1 MLLNNNKLYILM
13 SKKKD
18 TSSQNLETSNLSA
31 LLSKYLEI
39 YSNNLNKFAKNSQ
52 PEFEVRFGTK
62 QIKSITNID
71 FYNVIKILL
80 NYDFKLHSENYILKV
95 MTDSNIKTEI
105 NGLPNIQ
112 SYCKL
117 DNLSG
122 IPDENN
128 ITYMEKKFF
137 VNKDQSLPPLDYDD
151 YNFRISFQTETY
163 YEKTETKVQELN
175 DKWSN
180 LKKIF
185 RYLKRFEYRNP
196 NLPFIVHCS
205 IVKSSKSSQ
214 GKLIPEFNINNS
226 DVFNCIE
233 NFEIE
238 IELNNKQIQDQ
249 NLSNDKLL
257 PMLKNVIKYVLIG
270 LQESNY
276 PISISQQN
284 QVLHNYL
291 QLIKP
296 DYNKS
301 MKLTNKDFI
310 GPSSNTLQMINL
322 LPESEINDTNRSIP
336 NIRKNYTVTDKA
348 DGTRKLLFI
357 SNDGKIYFIA
367 MNMSL
372 QFTGCI
378 NENKELFNTIID
390 GEHILHNK
398 RGDYINLFACFDIY
412 FLNNKNLTG
421 LPFINIE
428 TQDEKS
434 AKEDKED
441 KEDEAKKQKNYRL
454 VILNTIINQL
464 KLISISG
471 NTKEVALNIKIKKF
485 YGTNIFNGCKTIIDN
500 INNGLFDYNTD
511 GLIFTP
517 SNTGVSSN
525 KVGVLAPNYKHTW
538 NDSFKWKPSKFNT
551 IDFLVKFKRNELN
564 EKQVNNIYN
573 DGSNLQSNTQVKS
586 YYTLVLYVGF
596 DERKHG
602 YINPCNDII
611 NDNIKKNEHNS
622 YDTYKPAKFYPTNP
636 SDESAHICNI
646 MGKLDES
653 NNLKILTE
661 EGDEIEDNTIVEFS
675 YDSKK
680 PEFWRWQPLRVRN
693 DKTSELRSG
702 IKNFGNAYHVANS
715 NWQSI
720 HNPITESIITSGN
733 NVLLENNDDDV
744 YYNKISNKSETR
756 PLRDFHNLFIKN
768 ILIEKITKPG
778 FSLIDYTVGKG
789 GDIPKWINAKLE
801 FVLGLDLSKD
811 NIENRLDGACARY
824 LNYSQKYGK
833 IPNVVFL
840 NGDSGK
846 NIKSGESFTNKKN
859 SEIIKA
865 IFGEGPK
872 NEIMLGK
879 GIYKNYGI
887 AKNGFNI
894 SSIQFGLHYMFENK
908 MVLNK
913 FLKNVV
919 ECTALNGYFVGT
931 CYDGEKIFQ
940 LLNKLDN
947 GSSKAIFKN
956 DKKIWEITKRY
967 DNEEFLADESSLGLS
982 IDVYQETINKVFR
995 EYLVNFKFLE
1005 RLLENYGFVLLN
1017 QDEIKQYGLPNS
1029 IGNFKEMYTYM
1040 NTMIDKNK
1048 SFKNKIGMALEM
1060 SDEEK
1065 EISYLNK
1072 FFVFKKVRNSDI
1084 DIQSANF
1091 ELDNKELIKSKI
1103 ASKIKSIDDEV
1114 SKIEK
1119 QTIEEKSKKM
1129 MQEYIEK
1136 TSESDTLTV
1145 SEDKKEKMKL
1155 AISEKIKL
1163 SKQKE
1168 KEKMLKSKD
1177 KTQK

>member
-1 MLLNNNKLYILM
+1 MLFNNNKLYILM

-18 TSSQNLETSNLSA
+18 TSSQNLETNNLSA

-62 QIKSITNID
+62 QIKSITSID

-80 NYDFKLHSENYILKV
+80 NYDFKLHSENYVLKV
-95 MTDSNIKTEI
+95 ITDSDIKTEI

-117 DNLSG
+117 NNLSG

-128 ITYMEKKFF
+128 ITYIEKKYF
-137 VNKDQSLPPLDYDD
+137 VNKDKSLPPLDYDD

-163 YEKTETKVQELN
+163 YEKTESKVQELN
-175 DKWSN
+175 EKWTN

-185 RYLKRFEYRNP
+185 RYLKRFEYRNDK
-196 NLPFIVHCS
+196 LPFIVHCS
-205 IVKSSKSSQ
+205 IVKSSKSSH
-214 GKLIPEFNINNS
+214 GKLIPEFNIDDS

-238 IELNNKQIQDQ
+238 IELNNKQIQEER
-249 NLSNDKLL
+249 LSNDKVL

-276 PISISQQN
+276 PISISEQN
-284 QVLHNYL
+284 KVLHNYL
-291 QLIKP
+291 QLIKNTE
-296 DYNKS
+296 YNKS
-301 MKLTNKDFI
+301 MKPTNKDFI

-322 LPESEINDTNRSIP
+322 LPESEINDTNVSIP
-336 NIRKNYTVTDKA
+336 NIRKNYTVTEKA
-348 DGTRKLLFI
+348 DGIRKLLFI
-357 SNDGKIYFIA
+357 SNDGKMYFIA

-398 RGDYINLFACFDIY
+398 RGNYINLFACFDIY
-412 FLNNKNLTG
+412 FLKSKNLTG

-428 TQDEKS
+428 SK
-434 AKEDKED
+434 DKE
-441 KEDEAKKQKNYRL
+441 EEKQNENYRL
-454 VILNTIINQL
+454 AILNTIIKQL
-464 KLISISG
+464 KLISVSG
-471 NTKEVALNIKIKKF
+471 SDKEVSLNIEIKKF
-485 YGTNIFNGCKTIIDN
+485 YSTNKFSGCKIIIDR
-500 INNGLFDYNTD
+500 INAGLFDYNTD

-525 KVGVLAPNYKHTW
+525 KVGIIAPNYKHTW
-538 NDSFKWKPSKFNT
+538 NESFKWKPSKFNT

-564 EKQVNNIYN
+564 EKLVNNIYN
-573 DGSNLQSNTQVKS
+573 DGSNLQSNIQVKS
-586 YYTLVLYVGF
+586 YYTLILYVGF
-596 DERKHG
+596 DEKKHG

-611 NDNIKKNEHNS
+611 NDNIKKHQHKL
-622 YDTYKPAKFYPTNP
+622 YDSYKPAKFYPTNP

-646 MGKLDES
+646 IGKLDES

-675 YDSKK
+675 YDSEK

-720 HNPITESIITSGN
+720 HNPITEDIITTGN
-733 NVLLENNDDDV
+733 NVLVENNDDDV

-756 PLRDFHNLFIKN
+756 ALRDFHNLFVKN
-768 ILIEKITKPG
+768 ILIEKLSKPG
-778 FSLIDYTVGKG
+778 FSLIDYAVGKG

-801 FVLGLDLSKD
+801 FVLGIDLSKD

-824 LNYSQKYGK
+824 LNYSQKFTQLPK
-833 IPNVVFL
+833 VVFL
-840 NGDSGK
+840 NGDSSK
-846 NIKSGESFTNKKN
+846 NIKSGESFMNKKN

-908 MVLNK
+908 MVLNN
-913 FLKNVV
+913 FLKNLA
-919 ECTALNGYFVGT
+919 ECTALNGYFIGT
-931 CYDGEKIFQ
+931 CYDGNKIFQ
-940 LLNKLDN
+940 LLNKIDN
-947 GSSKAIFKN
+947 GGSRTIFRN

-967 DNEEFLADESSLGLS
+967 ENQEFIADESSLGLA

-1017 QDEIKQYGLPNS
+1017 RDEIEQIGLPNS
-1029 IGNFKEMYTYM
+1029 IGNFKEMYTFM
-1040 NTMIDKNK
+1040 NSIIDKNK
-1048 SFKNKIGMALEM
+1048 SFKNKVGMALEM

-1072 FFVFKKVRNSDI
+1072 FFVFKKVRNSDADMESI
-1084 DIQSANF
+1084 NF
-1091 ELDNKELIKSKI
+1091 EPDKQELIKSKI
-1103 ASKIKSIDDEV
+1103 SSKIKSIDDEV

-1129 MQEYIEK
+1129 MQDYIKEK
-1136 TSESDTLTV
+1136 GESDILKDQL
-1145 SEDKKEKMKL
+1145 DKKDKIKL
-1155 AISEKIKL
+1155 SISEKIK
-1163 SKQKE
+1163 SFKQKE
-1168 KEKMLKSKD
+1168 KSDKSKY
-1177 KTQK
+1177 KT

>member
-1 MLLNNNKLYILM
+1 M
-13 SKKKD
+13 STKKEK
-18 TSSQNLETSNLSA
+18 SSKNLETNNLSA

-39 YSNNLNKFAKNSQ
+39 YSNNLNKFAKNSH

-62 QIKSITNID
+62 QIKSITSID

-95 MTDSNIKTEI
+95 ITDSDIKTEI

-117 DNLSG
+117 NNLSG

-128 ITYMEKKFF
+128 ITYIEKKYF

-163 YEKTETKVQELN
+163 YEKTESKVQELN
-175 DKWSN
+175 EKWTN

-185 RYLKRFEYRNP
+185 RYLKRFEYRNDK
-196 NLPFIVHCS
+196 LPFIVHCS
-205 IVKSSKSSQ
+205 IVKSSKSSR
-214 GKLIPEFNINNS
+214 GKLISEFNIDDS

-238 IELNNKQIQDQ
+238 IELNNKQIQEQ
-249 NLSNDKLL
+249 QLSNDKLL

-284 QVLHNYL
+284 EVLHNYL
-291 QLIKP
+291 QLIKNTE
-296 DYNKS
+296 YNKS
-301 MKLTNKDFI
+301 MKPTNKDFI

-336 NIRKNYTVTDKA
+336 NIRKNYTVTEKA
-348 DGTRKLLFI
+348 DGIRKLLFI

-367 MNMSL
+367 MNMTL

-398 RGDYINLFACFDIY
+398 KGNYINLFACFDIY
-412 FLNNKNLTG
+412 FLKSKNLTG

-428 TQDEKS
+428 SKEEKEE
-434 AKEDKED
+434 KEKRNE
-441 KEDEAKKQKNYRL
+441 NYRL
-454 VILNTIINQL
+454 AVLNTVINQL

-471 NTKEVALNIKIKKF
+471 SDKEVALNIKIKKF
-485 YGTNIFNGCKTIIDN
+485 YSTNKFSGCKIIMDR
-500 INNGLFDYNTD
+500 INDGLFDYNTD

-517 SNTGVSSN
+517 SNSGVSSN

-538 NDSFKWKPSKFNT
+538 NESFKWKPSKFNT

-564 EKQVNNIYN
+564 EKQVNNVYN
-573 DGSNLQSNTQVKS
+573 DGTNLQSHTQVKS
-586 YYTLVLYVGF
+586 YYTLILHVGF
-596 DERKHG
+596 DEKKHG

-611 NDNIKKNEHNS
+611 NDNIKKTHHNL
-622 YDTYKPAKFYPTNP
+622 YDSYKPAKFYPTNP

-675 YDSKK
+675 YDSEK

-693 DKTSELRSG
+693 DKTSELHSG

-720 HNPITESIITSGN
+720 HNPITEEIITTGN
-733 NVLLENNDDDV
+733 NVLVENNDDDV

-756 PLRDFHNLFIKN
+756 ALRDFHNLFVKN
-768 ILIEKITKPG
+768 ILIEKLTKPG
-778 FSLIDYTVGKG
+778 FSLIDYAVGKG

-801 FVLGLDLSKD
+801 FVLGVDLSKD

-824 LNYSQKYGK
+824 LNYSQKFTK
-833 IPNVVFL
+833 LPKVIFL
-840 NGDSGK
+840 NGDSSK
-846 NIKSGESFTNKKN
+846 NIKSGESFTSKKN

-865 IFGEGPK
+865 IFGEGSK

-908 MVLNK
+908 LVLNN
-913 FLKNVV
+913 FLKNIA
-919 ECTALNGYFVGT
+919 ECTGLNGYFIGT
-931 CYDGEKIFQ
+931 CYDGDKIFK
-940 LLNKLDN
+940 LLNNLDN
-947 GSSKAIFKN
+947 GSSKTIFKN

-967 DNEEFLADESSLGLS
+967 ENQEFIGDESSVGLA

-1017 QDEIKQYGLPNS
+1017 EDEIEQLGLPNS
-1029 IGNFKEMYTYM
+1029 IGNFKEMYTFM
-1040 NTMIDKNK
+1040 NSLIDKNK
-1048 SFKNKIGMALEM
+1048 SFKNKVGMALEM

-1072 FFVFKKVRNSDI
+1072 YFVFKKVRNSDADMESI
-1084 DIQSANF
+1084 NF
-1091 ELDNKELIKSKI
+1091 EPDKKELIKSKI
-1103 ASKIKSIDDEV
+1103 SSKIKSIDDEV
-1114 SKIEK
+1114 LKIEK
-1119 QTIEEKSKKM
+1119 QTLEEKSKKI
-1129 MQEYIEK
+1129 MQKYIKEK
-1136 TSESDTLTV
+1136 SESDIL
-1145 SEDKKEKMKL
+1145 EDQIDKKEKMKL
-1155 AISEKIKL
+1155 SISEKIKL
-1163 SKQKE
+1163 FKQKE
-1168 KEKMLKSKD
+1168 KEKEKEKV
-1177 KTQK
+1177 KT